1 MVQIIEFFI
10 ISFVLDYLVVLAQK
24 SLFKLSVS
32 NWYLLALQLLNI
44 SAGIIY
50 VFCNLE
56 FYQFILIK
64 IFVNVVIAL
73 LITDSY
79 RAKSVIA
86 LILSYLIFSFAE
98 YGFTIFFIEF
108 LKAVVFEIIGIK
120 LQEFYNLTLFFAQ
133 LLFIYAIFTLISSL
147 EDNKKL
153 KKYLSKVSFSIL
165 GKHIE
170 VTGLLDS
177 GNSLYDTKT
186 GKAVVIVST
195 SILKKIL
202 SHDEYKDVLC
212 GDYSALGASDSVEY
226 VTVGGTPR
234 DMPIIRDV
242 MVKVFCNGEACT
254 KCCSLGFVNQTFG
267 TNKFECLVHKDFV

>member
-98 YGFTIFFIEF
+98 HGFTIFFIEF
-108 LKAVVFEIIGIK
+108 LKAVVYEIFGIK

-133 LLFIYAIFTLISSL
+133 FLFIYALFTLL
-147 EDNKKL
+147 
-153 KKYLSKVSFSIL
+153 
-165 GKHIE
+165 
-170 VTGLLDS
+170 
-177 GNSLYDTKT
+177 
-186 GKAVVIVST
+186 
-195 SILKKIL
+195 
-202 SHDEYKDVLC
+202 
-212 GDYSALGASDSVEY
+212 
-226 VTVGGTPR
+226 
-234 DMPIIRDV
+234 
-242 MVKVFCNGEACT
+242 
-254 KCCSLGFVNQTFG
+254 
-267 TNKFECLVHKDFV
+267 